1 MPSLSVLEI
10 RRRLSAFAKE
20 WQDAHSEAA
29 DAKTVWLQFYKCRIS
44 VQLA

>member
-1 MPSLSVLEI
+1 MPSLSRIEI
-10 RRRLSAFAKE
+10 RSRLSAFAKE

-29 DAKTVWLQFYKCRIS
+29 DAKTFWLQFYKCRIS